1 MYDEYFGGVLM
12 FRFVRTASAV
22 AVLSLFAVSLSALVA
37 ADEKLGKGVSLT
49 EATPIKAL
57 YDAPDKFAGKTVRID
72 GVVSAVCAEMGCW
85 MALAD
90 ESQPELV
97 VRFKVDHGT
106 GIVFP
111 TSAKGKKAAAEGLFE
126 KIAATDAEG
135 NEAAAEAAK
144 AAGASDFGKTWHI
157 KAVGAV
163 IK

>member
-1 MYDEYFGGVLM
+1 MAGNMAAGAT
-12 FRFVRTASAV
+12 VRG
-22 AVLSLFAVSLSALVA
+22 
-37 ADEKLGKGVSLT
+37 DEKLGKGVTLT

-57 YDAPDKFAGKTVRID
+57 YDTPEKFAGKTVRID
-72 GVVSAVCAEMGCW
+72 GVVSAVCEAMGCW

-90 ESQPELV
+90 PRDEKLV

-111 TSAKGKKAAAEGLFE
+111 IAARGKQASAEGTFE

-135 NEAAAEAAK
+135 REAATEHAGHSSNQAAF
-144 AAGASDFGKTWHI
+144 ASTYHI
-157 KAVGAV
+157 RATGAV